1 MGGIAA
7 LWMIHRTPLPFW
19 TLLFWAIF
27 IAILGVMMAIPMK
40 REMINVEQL
49 RFPSGVAAAQTLRA
63 LYAPGQEATRKARG
77 LFNRA

>member
-27 IAILGVMMAIPMK
+27 IAIQAILGVMMAIPMK
-40 REMINVEQL
+40 RKMINVE
-49 RFPSGVAAAQTLRA
+49 
-63 LYAPGQEATRKARG
+63 
-77 LFNRA
+77 